1 VSNESPNGGIN
12 LSKEELP
19 RTGRSKKK
27 DTNAKTD
34 QSTTVPKALGE
45 HLTKIQKRR
54 KNDNKAKV
62 ANHHRKDRALKKTS
76 GL

>member
-1 VSNESPNGGIN
+1 MSKESPDGGID

-19 RTGRSKKK
+19 RS
-27 DTNAKTD
+27 AKTD
-34 QSTTVPKALGE
+34 QSTNAPKALGE
-45 HLTKIQKRR
+45 QLTKIQKRR

-62 ANHHRKDRALKKTS
+62 ANHHRKERALKKTS